1 MNAQDAQR
9 LVTPHMERFLD
20 DGRKSGSMIFGLNW
34 GSRVPCPGAVMFGMA
49 SGVSSMVMSQA
60 ICSTIGWLTGGVSG
74 KNRLLEHMLPYQI
87 LYQGWRF
94 GDFMRF
100 FATDWGRKLS
110 DLLGQPLL
118 TKSGS
123 SRWL

>member
-60 ICSTIGWLTGGVSG
+60 ICSTIGWLTGGYRVKTASLSTCFLIKYCTKDG
-74 KNRLLEHMLPYQI
+74 GLVI
-87 LYQGWRF
+87 LCG
-94 GDFMRF
+94 F

>member
-60 ICSTIGWLTGGVSG
+60 ICSTIGWLTGGYRVKTASLSTCFLIKYCTKDG
-74 KNRLLEHMLPYQI
+74 GLVILCGFLRLIGGENYPT
-87 LYQGWRF
+87 F
-94 GDFMRF
+94 
-100 FATDWGRKLS
+100 WGS
-110 DLLGQPLL
+110 PF
-118 TKSGS
+118 
-123 SRWL
+123 